1 MRGRIVRSVGMLL
14 LAGCSSSEW
23 VHPTKPK
30 DEFALDYNKCQGEI
44 LRDPKYQ
51 QGNNY
56 FLLLG
61 TERCVQKR
69 GWELREK
76 TE

>member
-1 MRGRIVRSVGMLL
+1 MHARIVLSICMLL
-14 LAGCSSSEW
+14 VASCSSAEW

-30 DEFALDYNKCQGEI
+30 DEFAQDYNKCQGEI

-56 FLLLG
+56 FILQG
-61 TERCVQKR
+61 TENCVMRK
-69 GWELREK
+69 GWALREK
-76 TE
+76 TD